1 MKQVIHIGLLGL
13 GTVGSGVYKILS
25 QNAEELAKRAGAA
38 LRVKAVAVREK
49 DKKRLVDV
57 PEELL
62 TTDAM
67 RVAADPEIDIL
78 VEVMGGTEG
87 TRELLLTAL
96 NSGKSVVTANKD
108 LIAEYGEELFSV
120 AKANGCD
127 LLYEASV
134 GGGIP
139 IIRPLKQC
147 LAGNRITQIMGIVN
161 GTTNF
166 MLTRMSQTGAT
177 FEKALKEAQE
187 LGYAE
192 ADPTSD
198 VKGYDAARKM
208 AILASLAFHSRVTFS
223 DVDVEGIDRISD
235 RDIAY
240 ARDLGYTI
248 KLLGVA
254 EEETEGEIGVC
265 VYPALVPNE
274 HPLASVNGAYNAIF
288 VRGDAIG
295 EAMFLGLGAGQMPT
309 ASAVVGDIVEA
320 VRNLQ
325 SGAKGSLIS
334 TCYHNKK
341 IKDTLEAKR
350 QFYLRLEVRDLP
362 GVLSVITGILGRHG
376 VSIQSLLQK
385 RANSSEAEIVIITH
399 EEKEHAVYDAVA
411 EMRDLKEVKAV
422 QQVLRVIV

>member
-1 MKQVIHIGLLGL
+1 MKQVFNIGLLGL
-13 GTVGSGVYKILS
+13 GTVGSGVYKILTT
-25 QNAEELAKRAGAA
+25 NAEDLAQRAGAA
-38 LRVKAVAVREK
+38 LRVAAVAVRDKE
-49 DKKRLVDV
+49 KKRLVDV

-62 TTDAM
+62 TTDAFK
-67 RVAADPEIDIL
+67 VATDPGIDIL
-78 VEVMGGTEG
+78 VEVMGGIEG
-87 TRELLLTAL
+87 TKDLLLTAL
-96 NSGKSVVTANKD
+96 KSGKSVVTANKD
-108 LIAEYGEELFSV
+108 LIAEHGEELFAV
-120 AKANGCD
+120 AKENGCD
-127 LLYEASV
+127 LLFEASV

-147 LAGNRITQIMGIVN
+147 LAGNRITQVMGIIN

-166 MLTRMSQTGAT
+166 MLTRMTQTGAT
-177 FEKALKEAQE
+177 FEEALKEAQE

-208 AILASLAFHSRVTFS
+208 AILASLAFNSRVTFS
-223 DVDVEGIDRISD
+223 DVDVEGIDHISD

-254 EEETEGEIGVC
+254 EEETDGEIGVC

-309 ASAVVGDIVEA
+309 ASAVTGDIVEA
-320 VRNLQ
+320 VRNLL
-325 SGAKGSLIS
+325 SGANGSLIS

-350 QFYLRLEVRDLP
+350 QFYLRLEVSDLP

-385 RANSSEAEIVIITH
+385 RADSSEAEIVIITH
-399 EEKEHAVYDAVA
+399 EGREHSVYDSLA
-411 EMRDLKEVKAV
+411 ELRELKEVKAV
-422 QQVLRVIV
+422 QQVLRVIE